1 MTSNNQSPDNR
12 QLSPMVDHIFDFAV
26 TLACWTWFIFGF
38 LFFFSWAYLAAALFA
53 RNIELAFQRLNHYFF
68 RIFFR
73 LVRTAA
79 PRQKFEI
86 DKNIGDIRSAVVI
99 CNHLSYLDPLL
110 LIALFPRQ
118 RTIVKPRFFD
128 TPIFG
133 WMIRKSGYL
142 PASSEGRFSRLMI
155 EQMESMGPYLQE
167 GGNLFIFPEGTRS
180 KDGKLGKLNQGALKI
195 ARMCKA
201 PLYILQL
208 QNTEKLF
215 TPGKFL
221 FNSRRKNHISIRLI
235 GRITPDY
242 CNNPPGIGQ
251 LEQRVREAFITKESS
266 V

>member
-1 MTSNNQSPDNR
+1 MTSKNQFHDNR
-12 QLSPMVDHIFDFAV
+12 QDSPFVNHILDFAV

-38 LFFFSWAYLAAALFA
+38 LFFFSWAYLAAALFT
-53 RNIELAFQRLNHYFF
+53 RNLELAFQRLNHYFF

-73 LVRTAA
+73 LVRTVA

-86 DKNIGDIRSAVVI
+86 DKNIGNIRSAVVI

-110 LIALFPRQ
+110 LVALFPRQ

-133 WMIRKSGYL
+133 WMIKKSGYL

-155 EQMESMGPYLQE
+155 EQMETMATYLQD

-180 KDGKLGKLNQGALKI
+180 KDGKIGKLNQGALKI

-208 QNTEKLF
+208 RNTEKLF

-221 FNSRRKNHISIRLI
+221 FNSRKENLITIRLI
-235 GRITPDY
+235 ARITPDY
-242 CNNPPGIGQ
+242 CTNQPSIDQ
-251 LEQRVREAFITKESS
+251 LEQQVRAALSTGQN
-266 V
+266 